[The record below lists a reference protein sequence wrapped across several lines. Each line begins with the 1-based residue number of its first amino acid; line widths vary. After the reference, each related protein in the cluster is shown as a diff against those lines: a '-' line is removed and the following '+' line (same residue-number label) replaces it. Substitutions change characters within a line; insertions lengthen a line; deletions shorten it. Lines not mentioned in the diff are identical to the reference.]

1 MTQTAAITT
10 VFIPLVI
17 RKRNGRPR
25 IAPPDDY
32 VANDDNGG
40 VDPHIMR
47 ALALA
52 WSWKRKLEAGA
63 ASCNQDIATAEG
75 FTAAYV
81 GRVVRLAY
89 LAPNVLHKLLIERNA
104 PAVRLKDLWYAI
116 DLPWAEQER
125 AIFQL
130 GCGPHLCAAR

>member
-1 MTQTAAITT
+1 MSGAAGITT

-32 VANDDNGG
+32 AVNDDNGG

-47 ALALA
+47 ALGLA
-52 WSWKRKLEAGA
+52 WSWKRKLEAGEL
-63 ASCNQDIATAEG
+63 SNNQDIATAEG

-81 GRVVRLAY
+81 GRVVRLTY

-116 DLPWAEQER
+116 DLPWAEQEV
-125 AIFQL
+125 AIFRTP
-130 GCGPHLCAAR
+130 GSH

>member
-1 MTQTAAITT
+1 MSEGAGITT

-47 ALALA
+47 ALGLA
-52 WSWKRKLEAGA
+52 WSWKRKLDAGEF
-63 ASCNQDIATAEG
+63 SCNQDIATAEG

-81 GRVVRLAY
+81 GRVVRLTY

-116 DLPWAEQER
+116 DLPWAEQEV
-125 AIFQL
+125 AIFRTP
-130 GCGPHLCAAR
+130 GSH

>member
-1 MTQTAAITT
+1 MSEAAGITT

-25 IAPPDDY
+25 IAPPDDCI
-32 VANDDNGG
+32 ANDDNGG

-52 WSWKRKLEAGA
+52 WSWKRKLDTGEF
-63 ASCNQDIATAEG
+63 SCNQDIATAEG

-89 LAPNVLHKLLIERNA
+89 LGRKLINGLE
-104 PAVRLKDLWYAI
+104 VRRLA
-116 DLPWAEQER
+116 
-125 AIFQL
+125 
-130 GCGPHLCAAR
+130 

>member
-1 MTQTAAITT
+1 
-10 VFIPLVI
+10 
-17 RKRNGRPR
+17 
-25 IAPPDDY
+25 
-32 VANDDNGG
+32 
-40 VDPHIMR
+40 MR

-52 WSWKRKLEAGA
+52 WSWKRKLAAGE

-116 DLPWAEQER
+116 DLPWAEQEA
-125 AIFQL
+125 AIFQPL
-130 GCGPHLCAAR
+130 GFAATLGS

>member
-1 MTQTAAITT
+1 MSEAAGTTT

-52 WSWKRKLEAGA
+52 WGWKRKLDAGVF
-63 ASCNQDIATAEG
+63 SCNQDIATAEG

-81 GRVVRLAY
+81 GRVVRLTY
-89 LAPNVLHKLLIERNA
+89 LAPNVLQKLLIERNA

-116 DLPWAEQER
+116 ELPWAEQE
-125 AIFQL
+125 AVIFRTA
-130 GCGPHLCAAR
+130 GIP

>member
-1 MTQTAAITT
+1 MSEAAGITT
-10 VFIPLVI
+10 VFILLVI

-52 WSWKRKLEAGA
+52 WSWKRKLGTGE

-75 FTAAYV
+75 LTAAYV

-116 DLPWAEQER
+116 DLPWAEQDA
-125 AIFQL
+125 AIYKTRTV
-130 GCGPHLCAAR
+130 PSN

>member
-1 MTQTAAITT
+1 MSGAAGITT
-10 VFIPLVI
+10 IFIPLVI

-25 IAPPDDY
+25 IAPPNDH

-52 WSWKRKLEAGA
+52 WSWKRKLDTVEF
-63 ASCNQDIATAEG
+63 SCNQDIATAEG

-81 GRVVRLAY
+81 GRVLRLAY
-89 LAPNVLHKLLIERNA
+89 LSPAVLHKLLIERNA
-104 PAVRLKDLWYAI
+104 PAARLKDLWYAI
-116 DLPWAEQER
+116 DLPWAEQEA
-125 AIFQL
+125 AIFQTDGVQYERPL
-130 GCGPHLCAAR
+130 

>member
-1 MTQTAAITT
+1 MSGAAAITT
-10 VFIPLVI
+10 IFIPLVI

-47 ALALA
+47 AIALA
-52 WSWKRKLEAGA
+52 WSWKRKLETGE
-63 ASCNQDIATAEG
+63 ASCNQDIASAEG

-89 LAPNVLHKLLIERNA
+89 LSPAVLHKLLIERNA
-104 PAVRLKDLWYAI
+104 PAARLKDLWYAI
-116 DLPWAEQER
+116 DLPWAEQEGV
-125 AIFQL
+125 IFQMP
-130 GCGPHLCAAR
+130 GIQ

>member
-1 MTQTAAITT
+1 MSGATGITT
-10 VFIPLVI
+10 IFIPLVI

-25 IAPPDDY
+25 IAPPNDY

-47 ALALA
+47 AIALA
-52 WSWKRKLEAGA
+52 WSWKRKLETGE

-89 LAPNVLHKLLIERNA
+89 LSPAVLHKLLIERNA
-104 PAVRLKDLWYAI
+104 PAARLKDLWSAI
-116 DLPWAEQER
+116 DLPWAKQE
-125 AIFQL
+125 AVIFRTGGNQYERPL
-130 GCGPHLCAAR
+130 